1 MDVNELITLLV
12 VGGLAGWI
20 AGLIMK
26 RGGFG
31 LIGNI
36 VVGIIGAFA
45 GTYLFK
51 VLNVSTGTGIAGALF
66 TAIIGAVVVLFLI
79 GLIKK

>member
-1 MDVNELITLLV
+1 MDINELITLLV

-45 GTYLFK
+45 GTHLFK
-51 VLNVSTGTGIAGALF
+51 VLNVNTGAGFAGALF
-66 TAIIGAVVVLFLI
+66 TATIGAVVVLFLI